1 VTGAMSTRDEAGSRA
16 PFPSALRAA
25 IEDSG
30 LTLERLRYRLA
41 QRGIQVSV
49 TSLSYWQQ
57 GRSRPERADS
67 LRAVRAIE
75 SILGLPG
82 HSLAALLG
90 PPRPRGR
97 WLRREDRE
105 YDGILEPATA
115 LAETI
120 KPVLGPSDRK
130 LRLFSEDDAVT
141 VGADRTIRR
150 VRTRTVVRA
159 LADDPDRHLAVYC
172 AERGSTADQI
182 VITARENCRLGRV
195 RRHPRAP
202 VIAAELMFDRRLRAG
217 ETHLFEYEITVD
229 SPVTSPDYRRGF
241 RYPADAY
248 VVSVRFA
255 ESAVPARIFGF
266 TQREPHVSPRLDG
279 EIIVTAGRIVHRA
292 ARDVRPGVL
301 GIGWEWS

>member
-1 VTGAMSTRDEAGSRA
+1 MTSSELESGAA
-16 PFPSALRAA
+16 FPVALRTA
-25 IEDSG
+25 IEASG
-30 LTLERLRYRLA
+30 LTLDRLRYRLA

-75 SILGLPG
+75 SILGLPS

-97 WLRREDRE
+97 WLGREERE

-120 KPVLGPSDRK
+120 KPVLGQSDRK
-130 LRLFSEDDAVT
+130 LRVFSQDDAVT
-141 VGADRTIRR
+141 VGEDRSIHT
-150 VRTRTVVRA
+150 VRTRMVVRA

-172 AERGSTADQI
+172 GEPGSTPADL
-182 VITARENCRLGRV
+182 VVHALSNCRLGRV
-195 RRHPRAP
+195 RRHPRVP

-217 ETHLFEYEITVD
+217 ETHLLEYEVAVD
-229 SPVTSPDYRRGF
+229 ASPPSPDYRRGF

-255 ESAVPARIFGF
+255 DSALPARIYGF
-266 TQREPHVSPRLDG
+266 SQPEPHVVPQLDG
-279 EIIVTAGRIVHRA
+279 EMIITAGRWVHRA

-301 GIGWEWS
+301 GIGWEWN

>member
-1 VTGAMSTRDEAGSRA
+1 MTGGSSSRDETGLA

-25 IEDSG
+25 IEASG
-30 LTLERLRYRLA
+30 LTLQRLRHRLA

-75 SILGLPG
+75 SILGLPS

-97 WLRREDRE
+97 WLGREERE
-105 YDGILEPATA
+105 YDGILEPANA

-120 KPVLGPSDRK
+120 KPVLGQSDRK
-130 LRLFSEDDAVT
+130 LRVFSQDDAVT
-141 VGADRTIRR
+141 VGADRTIRT
-150 VRTRTVVRA
+150 VRTRMVVRA
-159 LADDPDRHLAVYC
+159 LEDDPDRHLAVYC
-172 AERGSTADQI
+172 GERGSTADDI

-195 RRHPRAP
+195 RRHPLAP
-202 VIAAELMFDRRLRAG
+202 VIAAELMLDRRLRAG
-217 ETHLFEYEITVD
+217 ETHLLEYEFTVD
-229 SPVTSPDYRRGF
+229 SPVPSPDYRRGF

-248 VVSVRFA
+248 VVSIRFA
-255 ESAVPARIFGF
+255 DSVLPARIFGF
-266 TQREPHVSPRLDG
+266 SQREPHVLPQLDG
-279 EIIVTAGRIVHRA
+279 DMIVTAGRWVHRA
-292 ARDVRPGVL
+292 VRDVRPGVL
-301 GIGWEWS
+301 GIGWEWN